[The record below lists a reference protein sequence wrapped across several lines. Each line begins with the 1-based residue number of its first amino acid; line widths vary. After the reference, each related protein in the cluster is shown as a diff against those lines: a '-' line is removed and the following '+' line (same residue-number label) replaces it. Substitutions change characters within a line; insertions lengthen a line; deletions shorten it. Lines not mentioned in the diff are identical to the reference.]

1 MKILDI
7 SKYQSTVDYAKCAK
21 DIDGVI
27 LRCGITYWG
36 QQVPTIDPYF
46 DRHYAGFKAVGE
58 PIGVYY
64 YSTADTVDMA
74 VAEANFC
81 LSILKNKTFDL
92 PVYIDIEN
100 NERQDNLSKKLLT
113 EITDTF
119 CNILQN
125 AGYYVG
131 VYASTSWFTGKLDHA
146 SLAAKYT
153 IWLADYRANYDKN
166 LKRDMHQYTSG
177 GTVQGINGRV
187 DLSNAFVDFTRIIK
201 ANGLNGFAPTNEILP
216 TPTTPQRLKI
226 GYASKGD
233 ILNIAAKLDELHINC
248 DVSVD
253 GYIITSEMSGGD
265 VKTITS
271 LCGSL
276 QVPCEVY
283 VAPVMP
289 PEGELQMLKA
299 KVAQL
304 TADNQTLKKEIAE
317 MTAINSQLTSLLTQA
332 NADKK
337 RFSEQILIG
346 DKIKN
351 DTIIELEQ
359 IIENLRG

>member
-7 SKYQSTVDYAKCAK
+7 SKYQSNVDYAKCAK

-36 QQVPTIDPYF
+36 QQVTDISPYF
-46 DRHYAGFKAVGE
+46 ERHYAGFKAVGE

-74 VAEANFC
+74 KREVQKC
-81 LSILKNKTFDL
+81 LEILKGKTFEL
-92 PVYIDIEN
+92 PIYVDIEN
-100 NERQDNLSKKLLT
+100 NQRQGNLSKKLLT

-131 VYASTSWFTGKLDHA
+131 VYASTSWFASKLDHA

-187 DLSNAFVDFTRIIK
+187 DLSNAFVDFAKIIK
-201 ANGLNGFAPTNEILP
+201 SKGLNGFAPTGEIIP
-216 TPTTPQRLKI
+216 VPSTPQRLKI

-233 ILNIAAKLDELHINC
+233 ILSITSKLDELHINC
-248 DVSVD
+248 EVSVD
-253 GYIITSEMSGGD
+253 GYIVTSEMSGGD
-265 VKTITS
+265 SRAITS
-271 LCGSL
+271 LCTSL
-276 QVPCEVY
+276 QVPCAVY

-359 IIENLRG
+359 IIKNLRG